1 MDAGASRRGSPPWH
15 GQHRQLDDEE
25 EGGVIARTPS
35 PPWPARKASKTR
47 GPPPRHPPPPPQLAK
62 ESVRR
67 SSRFQASHRPLGALS
82 KGLATSR
89 PPAWIHHRSEQRPI
103 GTDPLVPCRS
113 TRRPA
118 TPASSRSSLGRLA
131 LPILPHHQ
139 GRLGARE
146 AEPPQAQSREAG
158 LITNI
163 PDLET
168 RHANSDHQSTPS
180 LGSTPGCAEP
190 DPPAPTP
197 YSKTTVQRPQ
207 TLELHLKAILAP
219 PLRHLR
225 PPWPPEG
232 LGIGSTS

>member
-1 MDAGASRRGSPPWH
+1 MAGQESEQNTRTASTPPTLATTA
-15 GQHRQLDDEE
+15 GQGE
-25 EGGVIARTPS
+25 
-35 PPWPARKASKTR
+35 
-47 GPPPRHPPPPPQLAK
+47 
-62 ESVRR
+62 RR
-67 SSRFQASHRPLGALS
+67 SSRFQASHRLLGALS

-89 PPAWIHHRSEQRPI
+89 PPAWIHHRSEQRPT
-103 GTDPLVPCRS
+103 GTYPLVPRRS
-113 TRRPA
+113 TRRPP

-139 GRLGARE
+139 GRLGVRE

-168 RHANSDHQSTPS
+168 RHTNSNHRSTPS
-180 LGSTPGCAEP
+180 LGSTPGCAKP

-197 YSKTTVQRPQ
+197 YSKTIVQRPQ
-207 TLELHLKAILAP
+207 TLELHLKAIPVP
-219 PLRHLR
+219 PLRHLW
-225 PPWPPEG
+225 PPWPLEG